1 MVILRDDDRVARMA
15 KIGQYVSFLSMAILL
30 GGLALIFL
38 GDENAIFFQL
48 HRSGSRL
55 GSVAGWALPAA
66 SIHARTPCGQVLDD
80 ALKHVARDGRL
91 YHFALPAPHVLL
103 LPTGVVILH
112 TKYQKGEIYAE
123 GDNWTQKGVG
133 MRKYFGQEGLGNP
146 SKEAE
151 KLISSMANYIR
162 KNAPDIE
169 EVPMAPIIVFTSKD
183 IESLDV
189 KNSRIPAMHASKLK
203 GLSPPAER
211 QIASDARRKNM
222 TPYEPPLIKKVANV
236 TEEEDADTA

>member
-1 MVILRDDDRVARMA
+1 MVILRDDARVARMA
-15 KIGQYVSFLSMAILL
+15 KIGQYISFISMAILL

-48 HRSGSRL
+48 LALAVGWGLSQVGLYLQHKYVREPRSDK
-55 GSVAGWALPAA
+55 
-66 SIHARTPCGQVLDD
+66 VLDD

-112 TKYQKGEIYAE
+112 TKYQKGEIYAD
-123 GDNWTQKGVG
+123 GDTWSQKGVG
-133 MRKYFGQEGLGNP
+133 LRKYFGQEGLGNP

-151 KLISSMANYIR
+151 KLINSMANYIR
-162 KNAPDIE
+162 KNAPEIE

-189 KNSRIPAMHASKLK
+189 KKSRIPAMHSSKLK
-203 GLSPPAER
+203 GFLR
-211 QIASDARRKNM
+211 QQKDKL
-222 TPYEPPLIKKVANV
+222 PPLPMEEYEALQTAFDKKVADLV
-236 TEEEDADTA
+236 EEEDADTA